1 MRLKH
6 FHREQGDNR
15 RNDRR
20 RDVRRDGLSVARDAT
35 RDVVRDGE
43 RGTALLE
50 FAIGASLLC
59 AAVFGA
65 LEVGRLLWVHNS
77 LVDATRRAARYAVNR
92 DMGGAAQAAARNMAV
107 YGNATGAGQPLVQD
121 LTPEQVSISYDNFKL
136 GGGSVTVEIVDYDF
150 NFVLPLVSQKLRL
163 PAYKTSLT
171 GENAGYV
178 PTDIP

>member
-50 FAIGASLLC
+50 FAIGATLLC
-59 AAVFGA
+59 AAVFGV

-77 LVDATRRAARYAVNR
+77 LATRRAARYAVNR
-92 DMGGAAQAAARNMAV
+92 DMGGAAQSAARNMAV